1 VARCTVERLIR
12 ALGLE
17 GVVRGR
23 TWRTTIADEA
33 MNRPVDRVNRQFK
46 ATRPNQLWVA
56 DFADVAISVGFVY
69 TAFVVDEFARRIVGR
84 RGREIDEH
92 RSDSGR
98 SGIGSLG
105 AFWCSGCRASQRSGE
120 PIPVSIRYSER
131 LTEAAVVPSV
141 GRVGDSYDNGA
152 SSEGAHVQRG
162 TDPPGEKSG
171 PCSLSGGGAGNLIVE
186 AH

>member
-1 VARCTVERLIR
+1 MARCTVERLIR

-84 RGREIDEH
+84 RGARD
-92 RSDSGR
+92 R
-98 SGIGSLG
+98 
-105 AFWCSGCRASQRSGE
+105 
-120 PIPVSIRYSER
+120 
-131 LTEAAVVPSV
+131 
-141 GRVGDSYDNGA
+141 
-152 SSEGAHVQRG
+152 
-162 TDPPGEKSG
+162 
-171 PCSLSGGGAGNLIVE
+171 
-186 AH
+186 